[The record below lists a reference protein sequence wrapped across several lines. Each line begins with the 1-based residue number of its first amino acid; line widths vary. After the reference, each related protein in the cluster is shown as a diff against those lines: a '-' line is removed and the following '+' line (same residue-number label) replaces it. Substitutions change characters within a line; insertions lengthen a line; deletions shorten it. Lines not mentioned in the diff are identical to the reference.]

1 MCSCTHKWK
10 KNGVLTADTK
20 KTNNLIM
27 IVSLFYA
34 INVISVSTIFCLRY
48 NINGSEDCFAG
59 DCDGLPKCVVAGE
72 EQDFEGSFV

>member
-1 MCSCTHKWK
+1 
-10 KNGVLTADTK
+10 
-20 KTNNLIM
+20 M